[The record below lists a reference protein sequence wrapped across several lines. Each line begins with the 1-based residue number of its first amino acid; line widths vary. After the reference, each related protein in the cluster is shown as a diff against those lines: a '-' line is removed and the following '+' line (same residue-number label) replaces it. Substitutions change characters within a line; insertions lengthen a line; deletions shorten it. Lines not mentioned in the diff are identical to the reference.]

1 MLQALIT
8 SFLNRIADRIVDHV
22 IVQLR
27 KQTKI
32 MRLDKEGQAIKE
44 ELDKAQT
51 PAEREAVL
59 AKIHDLVNDLGSI

>member
-1 MLQALIT
+1 MFQALIS

-27 KQTKI
+27 KQAKI

-59 AKIHDLVNDLGSI
+59 DKIHDLVNDIDVD

>member
-1 MLQALIT
+1 
-8 SFLNRIADRIVDHV
+8 
-22 IVQLR
+22 
-27 KQTKI
+27 

-59 AKIHDLVNDLGSI
+59 AKIHDLVNDIGSI